1 MKKCVVLKKY
11 RDMQMDNKLFK
22 KGDIVSYEEDRAN
35 KLAVLGYLKIVEDI
49 EVKDLD
55 VQEET
60 TNSEESDKNKASVKS
75 SDLDKD
81 NEDAESDKD
90 NEDAE
95 SDKDNEDTE
104 SDKDNEDTESDKD
117 NEDTESDKDDKD
129 AESDKDNED
138 TESDKDDKDAES
150 DKDIEMASMPKKSK
164 KKM

>member
-81 NEDAESDKD
+81 NED
-90 NEDAE
+90 
-95 SDKDNEDTE
+95 
-104 SDKDNEDTESDKD
+104 TESDKD

-129 AESDKDNED
+129 AEL
-138 TESDKDDKDAES
+138 

>member
-49 EVKDLD
+49 EVNDLD

-90 NEDAE
+90 NED
-95 SDKDNEDTE
+95 TE

-117 NEDTESDKDDKD
+117 NEDAESDKDDKD
-129 AESDKDNED
+129 AEL
-138 TESDKDDKDAES
+138 

>member
-49 EVKDLD
+49 EVNDLD

-81 NEDAESDKD
+81 DKD
-90 NEDAE
+90 A
-95 SDKDNEDTE
+95 
-104 SDKDNEDTESDKD
+104 
-117 NEDTESDKDDKD
+117 ESDKDDKD
-129 AESDKDNED
+129 AEL
-138 TESDKDDKDAES
+138 